1 MSRGPMVAP
10 SASATNFW
18 RDRGPDS
25 WARIL
30 PTYWESQGQPH
41 RAALIE
47 GLRLLPRFDTV
58 RELGCC
64 AGTNLALIRRAFP
77 WVSVEGIE
85 LSVEAA
91 TFAQDKLVQE
101 PQCRVVCTD
110 MVEDAPYWADREAD
124 VVVSCYALAYIP
136 PETLHELAQH
146 IIRSAR
152 VGVVLVEPMHN
163 GPVGRLPV
171 GYAQEWRHDYQA
183 VLDAAV
189 RADGR
194 SADVTV
200 GSINTPVELCDG
212 IAVVAFR

>member
-1 MSRGPMVAP
+1 MVAP

-18 RDRGPDS
+18 RDRGPES

-30 PTYWESQGQPH
+30 PTYWNSQDQPH
-41 RAALIE
+41 RGALIE
-47 GLRLLPRFDTV
+47 SLRLLPRFETV

-64 AGTNLALIRRAFP
+64 AGTNLALIRKAFP

-91 TFAQDKLVQE
+91 TFAQDKLAQE
-101 PQCRVVCTD
+101 PQCRVVCLD
-110 MVEDAPYWADREAD
+110 MVEDAPSWADGEAD
-124 VVVSCYALAYIP
+124 VVVSCYALAYID
-136 PETLHELAQH
+136 PETLRRLMAH

-171 GYAQEWRHDYQA
+171 MYAAEWRHDYQA
-183 VLDAAV
+183 VIDEAL
-189 RADGR
+189 RLDGR
-194 SADVTV
+194 PASSTV
-200 GSINTPVELCDG
+200 GSLNTPVESCDG
-212 IAVVAFR
+212 VAVVAFP